1 MFEDGLESR
10 DFVFIDDVV
19 EATFLGITNNSAND
33 QIFNVGTCVPINV
46 LRVVQT
52 LIKSYGIEVPFEVS
66 GNYRLGDIRH
76 NFADLTKINNLLGFK
91 PRFTFEQVM
100 KKFTDWVNTQE
111 IEQSKYDESIIEMSK
126 KGLLK

>member
-1 MFEDGLESR
+1 SR

-19 EATFLGITNNSAND
+19 EATFLGITNSSAND

-46 LRVVQT
+46 LAVVQT
-52 LIKSYGIEVPFEVS
+52 LIKSYGIEVPFEISV
-66 GNYRLGDIRH
+66 NYRLGYILH
-76 NFADLTKINNLLGFK
+76 NFADITKITNLLGFK
-91 PRFTFEQVM
+91 PRFTFEQGM